1 MSVAVLTRPEKITV
15 KRSELRRNQSR
26 LLGKAKGRIVLVIDG
41 PTDGD
46 ENKKCVLDKAY
57 FDDLLKKVSKDP
69 TGCSEGLSG
78 PLRDFRSFHFGSHRV
93 VYRVFEDFKAV
104 TIVGIGAH
112 SPKAKADIYR
122 KLEALAE
129 TGRVAESILVSLRGF
144 SVRQK
149 KK

>member
-1 MSVAVLTRPEKITV
+1 MFVLKFTDFGLADV
-15 KRSELRRNQSR
+15 KALPKNVRNA
-26 LLGKAKGRIVLVIDG
+26 L
-41 PTDGD
+41 
-46 ENKKCVLDKAY
+46 KKE
-57 FDDLLKKVSKDP
+57 LLKQVSKDP

-129 TGRVAESILVSLRGF
+129 TGSDQRYIVTVPGRGYRLLPLAPSLC
-144 SVRQK
+144 VNW
-149 KK
+149 